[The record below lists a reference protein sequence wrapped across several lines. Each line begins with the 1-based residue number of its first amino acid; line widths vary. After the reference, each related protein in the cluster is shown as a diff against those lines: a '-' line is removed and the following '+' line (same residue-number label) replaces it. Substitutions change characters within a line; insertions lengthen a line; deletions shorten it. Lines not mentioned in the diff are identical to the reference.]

1 MFLLKKRFFQSV
13 EQYCAFNVLFWIQ
26 HCNLSI
32 SLRSN
37 LLVLSLSLWT
47 RGVLHGRCEGVRD
60 RYVCVSHFFTANL
73 FKHARVLVSVRK
85 MKFFL
90 PFQPSASNKVI
101 TRDFKWLIKALLLMA
116 LEYSRNKFLFMTQ
129 KDSIVTNYNLQQWH
143 KCKVI
148 NDFFFWWFQDVQFK
162 KVNKNC

>member
-1 MFLLKKRFFQSV
+1 MFYFEFSTVIYLFLWDQTFWCSRCRF
-13 EQYCAFNVLFWIQ
+13 ELG
-26 HCNLSI
+26 
-32 SLRSN
+32 
-37 LLVLSLSLWT
+37 
-47 RGVLHGRCEGVRD
+47 GVLHGRCEGVRD

-90 PFQPSASNKVI
+90 PFQPPVSNKVI
-101 TRDFKWLIKALLLMA
+101 TRDFKWLIKALLLMT

-129 KDSIVTNYNLQQWH
+129 KDSIATNCNLQQWH

-148 NDFFFWWFQDVQFK
+148 NDFFLMISRRSI
-162 KVNKNC
+162 

>member
-47 RGVLHGRCEGVRD
+47 RGGCFTVGVKGWGTGMC
-60 RYVCVSHFFTANL
+60 VCLISSRRICSNMPVCWYLSG
-73 FKHARVLVSVRK
+73 K

-90 PFQPSASNKVI
+90 PFQPPVSNKVI
-101 TRDFKWLIKALLLMA
+101 TRDFKWLIKALLLMT

-129 KDSIVTNYNLQQWH
+129 KDSIATNCNLQQWH

-148 NDFFFWWFQDVQFK
+148 NDFFLMISRRSI
-162 KVNKNC
+162 